1 MIGSLSVVGLGP
13 GDQNLI
19 TPEVSLAMLE
29 ASDFIGYGPYLN
41 RLHIQKNKILHPSD
55 NQKELERAEL
65 GLELAQLGK
74 KVVIVS
80 SGDPGVFAM
89 AAAVMEAIDKGKK
102 EWKKVEV
109 SVLPGITAMLA
120 ASAKLGA
127 PLGHDFC
134 AINLSDNLKPWDII
148 EKRVTHALQ
157 ADFVI
162 SLYNPRSVARPN
174 HLGKILKI
182 VKNFSDSQR
191 IIIFAKAIST
201 EKEKILVNFIDK
213 ADPNFA
219 DMSTLVIIG
228 SSQTKTITD
237 TSFVYSPR
245 SVL

>member
-29 ASDFIGYGPYLN
+29 ATDFIGYGPYLK
-41 RLHIQKNKILHPSD
+41 RLHINKSKTLHASD
-55 NQKELERAEL
+55 NRKELERAEL
-65 GLELAQLGK
+65 GLDLAYSGK
-74 KVVIVS
+74 KVVVVS

-89 AAAVMEAIDKGKK
+89 ASAVMEALDKGKK
-102 EWKKVEV
+102 EWKRVKV
-109 SVLPGITAMLA
+109 SVLPGVTAMLA

-134 AINLSDNLKPWDII
+134 AINLSNNLKPWDII

-162 SLYNPRSVARPN
+162 SLYNPRSVVRPN

-182 VKNFSDSQR
+182 VKNFSDNQR
-191 IIIFAKAIST
+191 IVIFAKAIST
-201 EKEKILVNFIDK
+201 EKENILVNLINDV
-213 ADPNFA
+213 DPNLA

-228 SSQTKTITD
+228 SSQTKAITD